1 MQQSLENVISK
12 LQKMY
17 QLKAIELE
25 KISEELELR
34 KIATALVNFKDVAD
48 ISRYDNDKIKIFLD
62 SIENTLEYSSV
73 VLE

>member
-62 SIENTLEYSSV
+62 N
-73 VLE
+73 

>member
-25 KISEELELR
+25 RINEELEYR
-34 KIATALVNFKDVAD
+34 EEMYT
-48 ISRYDNDKIKIFLD
+48 DKPIGI
-62 SIENTLEYSSV
+62 
-73 VLE
+73 